1 MDEHAAARATSFR
14 RDHLAWIVVRHF
26 LSADLLGELGRALV
40 DVVTRGERTLDD
52 LFETTRTAG
61 PSTLVAW
68 VAQPRPVELTIDRAL
83 QALVRS
89 LAWTWDDRSTG
100 DVTGVAAHEAE
111 SLKAIDTA
119 FSVARLDFDSLA
131 PFRARGAPPD
141 RLRVVT
147 EALSLVASS
156 PEGERRCVDDACHS
170 LTSQFEAPLGAIV
183 VKHLGDLCADVDRW
197 HLASEFYA
205 RSQTLL
211 AGEAEGHWSSLID
224 FLRDAVSQ
232 SQASARWSL
241 EGPAAASQ
249 AYDAIIRDAGPL
261 NRPPWLLNVAV
272 DAMSARMATRVGAP
286 FRDDRAVVA
295 LGPQLLDTH
304 DLGGALALW
313 RGQEYW
319 AAQDRF
325 WAVLRRQ
332 TALGSALASRTTK
345 ALYGAAIVDALRA
358 GLGRRLE
365 PVTFRMGV
373 RLLIEGG
380 DEDVADRVDW
390 VERLVAENLDPDLV
404 SYALAHA
411 HGAPGFLHDRM
422 SVVLTLFKHWVLALP
437 EGAASLS
444 RTMLTSL
451 AASAGAT
458 GDVDVARLSEI
469 ALNGLSKIAQARPE
483 FLALASLE
491 ITASAVSLIERGGL
505 IGAGHALQF
514 AFENMHAFGE
524 TELAALV
531 RATLHRLRTFE
542 PAQSP
547 WPVVRPAIAL
557 LASRRVLTL
566 CAGDE
571 ELKETVP
578 ATLVSFALGS
588 DSEYASVMYLLRDLD
603 PSWAH
608 ERVDVSRLEEVVGEL
623 RERAGQIN
631 SSRASEDVL
640 ALLVAPAI
648 SQADGVRDALDALR
662 RMVSSAATDR
672 PALAFERAYKPVMLA
687 ADDPDEDGRRGQN
700 ARERG
705 PRRLGRDRHV
715 APGRLGEGR
724 GGSAGLRRLFDP
736 TPLRPQLHPRPQLDV
751 RFARPSPFLAP
762 RGRDGRGSGP
772 RCSAA
777 SPR

>member
-14 RDHLAWIVVRHF
+14 RDHLTWVVVRHF

-40 DVVTRGERTLDD
+40 DVVTRGERKLDD

-61 PSTLVAW
+61 ASTLVAW
-68 VAQPRPVELTIDRAL
+68 VAQPRPVELTIDKTL

-89 LAWTWDDRSTG
+89 LARTWDERPTG
-100 DVTGVAAHEAE
+100 DVTGVATHEAA

-119 FSVARLDFDSLA
+119 FAVARLDFDSLA
-131 PFRARGAPPD
+131 PFRARGALPD

-147 EALSLVASS
+147 DALSLVASS
-156 PEGERRCVDDACHS
+156 PEDERRCVEDASDS
-170 LTSQFEAPLGAIV
+170 LTSQFEAPLGAII

-205 RSQTLL
+205 RSHTLS

-224 FLRDAVSQ
+224 FLRDAIGQ

-249 AYDAIIRDAGPL
+249 AYDATIRDAGPR
-261 NRPPWLLNVAV
+261 NRQPWLFNVGV

-295 LGPQLLDTH
+295 LAPQLLDTH

-313 RGQEYW
+313 RGQDYW

-332 TALGSALASRTTK
+332 TALGSALASRMTK

-380 DEDVADRVDW
+380 DEDAADRVAW

-404 SYALAHA
+404 SYAMAHA
-411 HGAPGFLHDRM
+411 RAAPGLLHDRM

-444 RTMLTSL
+444 STMLIAL

-458 GDVDVARLSEI
+458 GDLDISHLSEI
-469 ALNGLSKIAQARPE
+469 ALKGLSDIGRARPE
-483 FLALASLE
+483 SLALASLE
-491 ITASAVSLIERGGL
+491 ITGAAVSLIERGGL
-505 IGAGHALQF
+505 ISAGHALQF
-514 AFENMHAFGE
+514 AFENMHALDD
-524 TELAALV
+524 TELATLV
-531 RATLHRLRTFE
+531 RATLGRLRTFE

-557 LASRRVLTL
+557 LASLQVLTL
-566 CAGDE
+566 CGSDE

-578 ATLVSFALGS
+578 ATLVKFALGS

-603 PSWAH
+603 PSWIH
-608 ERVDVSRLEEVVGEL
+608 GRVDHSRLEEVVGEL

-631 SSRASEDVL
+631 SSSAAEYAS

-648 SQADGVRDALDALR
+648 SQADGVRDALDAIR

-672 PALAFERAYKPVMLA
+672 PALAFERAYKLVMLA
-687 ADDPDEDGRRGQN
+687 TDGRTKLADEAGMPRG
-700 ARERG
+700 RG

-715 APGRLGEGR
+715 APGGLGEGR
-724 GGSAGLRRLFDP
+724 GGSAGLRRLLDP
-736 TPLRPQLHPRPQLDV
+736 TPPPPQT
-751 RFARPSPFLAP
+751 PSSSTT
-762 RGRDGRGSGP
+762 GR
-772 RCSAA
+772 
-777 SPR
+777 SPRSA